1 MSILF
6 GNVNYTRNIETKICA
21 EEKASQQQ
29 KANSATNSGRL
40 KELKLSGTSTKTE
53 RKD

>member
-1 MSILF
+1 MENKETVDKRCQQYF

-29 KANSATNSGRL
+29 ANSATNSGRL
-40 KELKLSGTSTKTE
+40 KN
-53 RKD
+53 